1 MRRIEVFTFVDLC
14 SVGTFCGTVATSGQL
29 SRPTADG
36 YALAIVGLVLFWLYC
51 LILVKVLI

>member
-1 MRRIEVFTFVDLC
+1 MFTFVDLC